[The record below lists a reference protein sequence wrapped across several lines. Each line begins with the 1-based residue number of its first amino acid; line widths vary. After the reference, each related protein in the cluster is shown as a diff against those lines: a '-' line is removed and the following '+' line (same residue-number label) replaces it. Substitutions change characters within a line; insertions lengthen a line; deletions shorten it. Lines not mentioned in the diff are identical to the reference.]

1 MNPAFT
7 LWLTGLPA
15 AGKTTL
21 AVQVWEELVAR
32 GLTVEILD
40 GDAVRAGLSRD
51 LGFSKRDRDENVRR
65 IGSVAR
71 LLSQNGTI
79 VIVAAVSPYRE
90 ARDDVRRAHHAP
102 FVEVFVDCPLEE
114 LIRRDPKGLYAKA
127 SRGEISE
134 FTGISAPYEP
144 PLDPDIHIRTD
155 LQSVHEARFAIVRA
169 LELRGLVERT

>member
-1 MNPAFT
+1 MNQGFT

-15 AGKTTL
+15 AGKTTS
-21 AVQVWEELVAR
+21 AAQVRDELVAR
-32 GLTVEILD
+32 GLRVEILD

-90 ARDDVRRAHHAP
+90 ARDDVRRAHQAP

-127 SRGEISE
+127 SRGEINE
-134 FTGISAPYEP
+134 FTGTSAPYEP

-155 LQSVHEARFAIVRA
+155 LQSVHEARVAIVRA
-169 LELRGLVERT
+169 LELRGLVERA

>member
-1 MNPAFT
+1 MNQGFT

-15 AGKTTL
+15 AGKTTS
-21 AVQVWEELVAR
+21 AAQVRDELVAR
-32 GLTVEILD
+32 GLRVEILD

-90 ARDDVRRAHHAP
+90 ARDDVRRAHQAP

-127 SRGEISE
+127 SRGEINE
-134 FTGISAPYEP
+134 FTGISSPYEP

-155 LQSVHEARFAIVRA
+155 LQSVHEARVAIVRA